1 MASPSVWET
10 RIWCTW
16 DQRPGTQKAPP
27 SPDRGG
33 VHLAVFMMP
42 RVCVET
48 SLDVESLNRTV
59 EGRLNRSVEE
69 RLNRTIGFT
78 VEEHSRGEPEGR
90 KLRERGCDV
99 PENVGYGA
107 PTALDV
113 SGLARACC
121 SRNEPRTPERRTSQ
135 KRRLHTHVGWTRVGP
150 VQDRAAR
157 ACTPG
162 AMREPDATRANKN
175 GSTRAPQCAVQRSTP
190 VTDILDGRER
200 RSKKTLRTR
209 RLVRVFRFTGH
220 AYGREPGGLPQT
232 GT

>member
-1 MASPSVWET
+1 
-10 RIWCTW
+10 
-16 DQRPGTQKAPP
+16 
-27 SPDRGG
+27 
-33 VHLAVFMMP
+33 MMP

-175 GSTRAPQCAVQRSTP
+175 GSTRAPQCAVQRSAP
-190 VTDILDGRER
+190 VTNILDGRER
-200 RSKKTLRTR
+200 RSQKTERDVWFACFASRATRTVESRGGYRRPAPRVVHQLLRVHEMR
-209 RLVRVFRFTGH
+209 RAHEIQTPSPSLPPCGIPVRM
-220 AYGREPGGLPQT
+220 